1 MSSQMSQEEGAC
13 KNSEEAQDISE
24 SAAEEVKD
32 HQAVE
37 VVLAEDGKEGNTE
50 DGQQLVQSDVTPI
63 VHDQTLQ
70 PMNNSEFEL
79 QADVPLQLSHEE
91 AQEQ

>member
-1 MSSQMSQEEGAC
+1 MSTHLSQEEEMNNLG
-13 KNSEEAQDISE
+13 EAHVNTE
-24 SAAEEVKD
+24 AAALEDAPDE
-32 HQAVE
+32 AVLE
-37 VVLAEDGKEGNTE
+37 VLAEEGKEGNTE

-79 QADVPLQLSHEE
+79 HADVPLQLSHEE